1 MTQSD
6 ASVRIE
12 TYFVRARGTLHAY
25 RNSTVRRAHAL
36 GIRGWIR
43 DLDDGAIEALVQ
55 GEPDQIDRMLEW
67 MRHGPPGAK
76 VREFVSREDF
86 IDKRYD
92 RFEQQ

>member
-1 MTQSD
+1 MSHSNPN
-6 ASVRIE
+6 ARIE
-12 TYFVRARGTLHAY
+12 TYLVHARGSLHSY
-25 RNSTVRRAHAL
+25 RNSTVRHAHAL

-43 DLDDGAIEALVQ
+43 VLDDGGIEALVQ

-76 VREFVSREDF
+76 VREFVSREDY